1 MTQPAATL
9 AELLAEQ
16 AELIFPRF
24 AEAEAWALGNAI
36 VALASAN
43 AMPVVINIRTPDRTL
58 FHAAMP
64 GSGPLNDHWARRKGN
79 TALMFQEP
87 SMLVTTR
94 LRDKGNGPVE
104 QGLARHGLAES
115 DYAASGGAVPVVV
128 AGVGVVAV
136 ATVSGLPELQDHR
149 LVVQAMRALLAG

>member
-1 MTQPAATL
+1 MTL

-16 AELIFPRF
+16 ADLIFPRF
-24 AEAEAWALGNAI
+24 GEAEAWALGSAI

-43 AMPVVINIRTPDRTL
+43 ALPVVINIRSPNRTL

-64 GSGPLNDHWARRKGN
+64 GAAPLNDLWARRKSN
-79 TALMFQEP
+79 LALMFQEP

-94 LRDKGNGPVE
+94 LRDKGDT
-104 QGLARHGLAES
+104 LAKHGLAES
-115 DYAASGGAVPVVV
+115 DHAASGGAVPIVV

-136 ATVSGLPELQDHR
+136 ATVSGLPELHDHQ
-149 LVVQAMRALLAG
+149 LVVRAIRAMLAG